1 MLDELNAQDMVA
13 SMMEDNEVMD
23 QLEEIGRDQRVKRG
37 ESVDEEEKKQPI
49 QEESE
54 VMMNTP
60 AVRNDGDNLLNLLED
75 SIDEGMVNGAEQS
88 FDFNPP

>member
-1 MLDELNAQDMVA
+1 
-13 SMMEDNEVMD
+13 
-23 QLEEIGRDQRVKRG
+23 
-37 ESVDEEEKKQPI
+37 
-49 QEESE
+49 
-54 VMMNTP
+54 MNTP

>member
-23 QLEEIGRDQRVKRG
+23 QLEEIGRDQRVKMG
-37 ESVDEEEKKQPI
+37 ESVDEEEKKQPV

-54 VMMNTP
+54 IMMNTP

>member
-1 MLDELNAQDMVA
+1 M
-13 SMMEDNEVMD
+13 
-23 QLEEIGRDQRVKRG
+23 G

-54 VMMNTP
+54 IMMNTP